1 MPEKFKEEVEF
12 FRHSSKL
19 ERSKFRDENIKM
31 LAERIW
37 KISGSK
43 EGRDYENWK
52 IAEYIYDFISETSDE
67 VVKLESEKNGLVGM
81 LNKARS
87 EAQEIII
94 YFYLHIKSSLVL
106 WFFIPKSIM
115 KSINSYVDQ
124 FNLKK

>member
-31 LAERIW
+31 LAERVW

-52 IAEYIYDFISETSDE
+52 IAEYIYDFISETTEEVNRLEFDRDE
-67 VVKLESEKNGLVGM
+67 YKTKVIRVIDESKEIMILIYKWSKKFIIKLILPKNIKERVKYYVEA
-81 LNKARS
+81 LN
-87 EAQEIII
+87 
-94 YFYLHIKSSLVL
+94 L
-106 WFFIPKSIM
+106 
-115 KSINSYVDQ
+115 
-124 FNLKK
+124 LK